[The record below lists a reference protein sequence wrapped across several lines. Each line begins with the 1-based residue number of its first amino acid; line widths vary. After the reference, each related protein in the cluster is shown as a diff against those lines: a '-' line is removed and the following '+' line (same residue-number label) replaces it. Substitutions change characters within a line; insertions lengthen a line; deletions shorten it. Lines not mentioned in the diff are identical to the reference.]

1 MASCSLIG
9 NIPFDCR
16 DAVGGIKE
24 IKVKIHP
31 GLSTIATNFT
41 VTSGV
46 VAITGTSLNGWY
58 VYFVEKETAD
68 MTETI
73 NVNAAQ
79 GTRFFQQEIKL
90 IFNKLSA
97 KIRNEVNVLSQS
109 PLLIAIRDMNDN
121 YWLIGQDYGAD
132 MTAGVN
138 KTGTARSDRS
148 GSELTFTAKES
159 QSILN
164 MTSTT
169 YGTLIT

>member
-1 MASCSLIG
+1 MSCTLIG
-9 NIPFDCR
+9 AMPFDCR
-16 DAVGGIKE
+16 DSVGGIKE

-31 GLSTIATNFT
+31 GLTAIASDFV

-46 VAITGTSLNGWY
+46 VAITSSSLNLWY
-58 VYFVEKETAD
+58 KYFVEKETAD
-68 MTETI
+68 MTETV

-79 GTRFFQQEIKL
+79 GTRFFQQELKL
-90 IFNKLSA
+90 VFNKLSA

-121 YWLIGQDYGAD
+121 YWLIGCDYGAD
-132 MTAGVN
+132 MTAGTN
-138 KTGTARSDRS
+138 KTGAARGDRS

-164 MTSTT
+164 MTSANYDLLVT
-169 YGTLIT
+169 